1 MPETNLESVLDER
14 DIGEGKTNF
23 PLQKDHPLLVIWK
36 SDLSLQELKII
47 DVYLTMTNIRS
58 RRFSMKKM
66 TLKRSL
72 MYSVSGQTCLKS
84 TCRHCRCR
92 LLMST
97 RKREEY
103 LYLKWQQSR

>member
-14 DIGEGKTNF
+14 DIGEGKPNF

-58 RRFSMKKM
+58 RHFSMKKNELEKKLNVQRIRADM
-66 TLKRSL
+66 LEKHLQTL
-72 MYSVSGQTCLKS
+72 
-84 TCRHCRCR
+84 
-92 LLMST
+92 
-97 RKREEY
+97 
-103 LYLKWQQSR
+103 